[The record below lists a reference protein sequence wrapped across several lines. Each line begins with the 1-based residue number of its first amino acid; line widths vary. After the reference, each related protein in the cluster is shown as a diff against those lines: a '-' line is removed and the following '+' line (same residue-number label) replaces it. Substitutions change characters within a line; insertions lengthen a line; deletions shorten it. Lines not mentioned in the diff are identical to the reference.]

1 MKKSMLNS
9 YPDRKCQLSLEKM
22 NLNFLWNLITR
33 NRQQKQHI
41 ISVRRM
47 FDLEFLIEKN
57 NNMTKDEGKSDLLAK
72 MIPDAESILDE
83 NALLELF
90 TKRVEEMMREDLGLL
105 LSSLYRLD
113 VEEDKIQIALKSST
127 IPAAQGIASL
137 IIERQKE
144 KINTRKKYSSGN
156 AGNWEGLE

>member
-1 MKKSMLNS
+1 M
-9 YPDRKCQLSLEKM
+9 
-22 NLNFLWNLITR
+22 
-33 NRQQKQHI
+33 
-41 ISVRRM
+41 
-47 FDLEFLIEKN
+47 
-57 NNMTKDEGKSDLLAK
+57 NMTKDEGKSDLLAK
-72 MIPDAESILDE
+72 MLPDAESVLDE

-90 TKRVEEMMREDLGLL
+90 TKRVEEMMRDDLGLL